1 MVARIQRLPMS
12 PADRTHQPAKPAE
25 PLGLWLVGARGAIST
40 TLAVGLAALRQGLAE
55 PVGITTASPALAGI
69 DWPAWDAWHLG
80 GHDVCAREVGTSA
93 AELAQAG
100 VVPMGLLEPVSEAL
114 QAFERAIRPGILEPS
129 AAGESGEQGGFLQA
143 SRTLA
148 ALSPREQ
155 IAALQADWSAFEA
168 ERGLSRSV
176 IVYVASTEALPTP
189 QPAWQDLKAF
199 EAALDG
205 GERQPASML
214 YAYAA
219 LASGRPFVNFTP
231 NVGANCPALHALA
244 QREGVPHCGNDGKT
258 GETLL
263 KTALAPMFHARAL
276 RVLSWQ
282 GYNMLGNRDGDVL
295 RQAGHREAKL
305 ANKDEALRSIL
316 QPEAPDAPG
325 LHSHVAIDYVPS
337 LGDWKTAWDFVHFEG
352 FLGTKMSL
360 QFTWAGC
367 DSALAAPLVLDLAR
381 LADLAQRR
389 GEAGSLEHTACFFKA
404 PLSGGTHD
412 FYRQYQA
419 LLEYLATVS
428 EPGA

>member
-1 MVARIQRLPMS
+1 MTPSNPNQS
-12 PADRTHQPAKPAE
+12 SSE

-40 TLAVGLAALRQGLAE
+40 TLAVGLAALRQGLVE
-55 PVGITTASPALAGI
+55 PTGITTANPALRGL
-69 DWPAWDAWHLG
+69 DWPDWQAWHLG
-80 GHDVCAREVGTSA
+80 GHDVCARKVQANA

-100 VVPMGLLEPVSEAL
+100 VVPFALLGPVHAAL
-114 QAFERAIRPGILEPS
+114 EEFEQAIRPGPLDGGHGP
-129 AAGESGEQGGFLQA
+129 ADGLPESRA
-143 SRTLA
+143 LA
-148 ALSPREQ
+148 DRSPREQ
-155 IAALQADWSAFEA
+155 IEALQADWSAFEA
-168 ERGLSRSV
+168 ERGLARTV
-176 IVYVASTEALPTP
+176 IVYVASTEALPAA
-189 QPAWQDLKAF
+189 QEAWQSLEAF
-199 EAALDG
+199 EAALDKG
-205 GERQPASML
+205 QPQPASMI

-231 NVGANCPALHALA
+231 NVGAQVPALMALA
-244 QREGVPHCGNDGKT
+244 HQVGVPHCGNDGKT

-316 QPEAPDAPG
+316 QSSESQETD

-337 LGDWKTAWDFVHFEG
+337 LGDWKTAWDYVHFEG
-352 FLGTKMSL
+352 FLGTKMSV

-367 DSALAAPLVLDLAR
+367 DSALAAPLIVDLAR
-381 LADLAQRR
+381 LANLAARR
-389 GEAGSLEHTACFFKA
+389 GEAGELAHTACFFKA

-412 FYRQYQA
+412 FHRQYQV
-419 LLEYLATVS
+419 LLDYLEAAQ
-428 EPGA
+428 G